1 MIKQEA
7 RWFIYAFG
15 EIICILL
22 SIFTWN
28 FLLMPPINAFL
39 LFGSIFIIFMIV
51 VDLWFENWKW
61 RTEQVI
67 FNIVSEKILGHC
79 SIRLRDVFHIPWDI
93 ELNVDGT
100 EIKSST
106 QMTVMLTG
114 GTDYSFYSGMG
125 SSEFPVLVFPSI
137 YEQRKGN
144 NCICHANLAPY
155 SIDQLDSSLQE
166 QLLTLFPKRIRR
178 PKKIFKWEFGGT
190 PIYFGLTAKM
200 DGTATSANLALE
212 EKLKGKNETIKTLMT
227 ELDLTRLQLKERDTV
242 KDKEVLIAKRAVDA
256 HE

>member
-15 EIICILL
+15 EIICVIL

-39 LFGSIFIIFMIV
+39 LFGSIFIVFMIV

-125 SSEFPVLVFPSI
+125 SSEFPVLIFPSI
-137 YEQRKGN
+137 YEERKGN

-155 SIDQLDSSLQE
+155 TIDQLDLSLQE
-166 QLLTLFPKRIRR
+166 QLLNLFPKRITR

-200 DGTATSANLALE
+200 DGTATSANIALE
-212 EKLKGKNETIKTLMT
+212 EKMKIKNETIKVLTD
-227 ELDLTRLQLKERDTV
+227 ELNSVREQLKKREELNRNDV
-242 KDKEVLIAKRAVDA
+242 MIARQSVDR
-256 HE
+256 HD